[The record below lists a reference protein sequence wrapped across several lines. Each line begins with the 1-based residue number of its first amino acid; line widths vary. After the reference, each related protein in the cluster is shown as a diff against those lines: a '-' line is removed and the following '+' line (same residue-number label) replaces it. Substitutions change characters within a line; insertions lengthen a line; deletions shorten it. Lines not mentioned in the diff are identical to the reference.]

1 MLDDSPGLLGV
12 GAIFLDDIILADGT
26 EHRSTLGGGVTHAL
40 MAAPLFGERPDIC
53 AVVGKDIPREVTEK
67 ISKWINPR
75 GLVELPFPQMRAWQI
90 FDESG
95 HRREIARVGNSAP
108 FFEGAK
114 PSHLHAELE
123 TAEAVYLLQDPQG
136 MRGWAEALPDA
147 LKVWE
152 PLQQV
157 MLPERADEIRSIL
170 SDGLVHAVSPNLREA
185 RAVWGDSE
193 PAELTAAILQDGAKL
208 AVIRLGADGCIVQA
222 AAQKPVLV
230 PAVPVSVVD
239 QTGAGNTFC
248 GALTLGL
255 MRGLSP
261 TEAARMGAVAAASCL
276 EQIGVLD
283 PELVDPLVV
292 RSRMA
297 WLETQMAPSGES
309 ETISS

>member
-1 MLDDSPGLLGV
+1 MQADAPGLLGV
-12 GAIFLDDIILADGT
+12 GAIFLDDIILADGS

-53 AVVGKDIPREVTEK
+53 AVVGEDIPREVTDQ

-75 GLVELPFPQMRAWQI
+75 GLVQLPSPQMRAWQI

-114 PSHLHAELE
+114 PSQLHPDLAA
-123 TAEAVYLLQDPQG
+123 AEAVYLLQDPRG
-136 MRGWAEALPDA
+136 MRDWAEALPSA

-157 MLPERADEIRSIL
+157 MLAERANEIRAVL
-170 SDGLVHAVSPNLREA
+170 SDGLVHTVSPNLREA
-185 RAVWGDSE
+185 RAVWGGLE
-193 PAELTAAILQDGAKL
+193 PHELTAAMLRDGAEL
-208 AVIRLGADGCIVQA
+208 AVIRLGADGCIVHA
-222 AAQKPVLV
+222 ADREPVLV
-230 PAVPVSVVD
+230 DAVPVDVVD

-261 TEAARMGAVAAASCL
+261 AASARMGAVAAASCL

-283 PELVDPLVV
+283 PAIVDPVVV

-297 WLETQMAPSGES
+297 WLETKAS
-309 ETISS
+309 ENSRPERMPT